1 MGQLAVANEQRQQ
14 QIAAQGT
21 YDDAVRGLITSN
33 IRAIRKM
40 VPSTVTPARVLQ
52 LSMEALRRT
61 PKLRECSPESFV
73 AALTTCS
80 ALGLEPS
87 AVDGL
92 GSAYIIPRYNKATKS
107 TEATFELGYPGAIIL
122 MHRSGVVRDVC
133 ARVVHAND
141 VFELEFGTSERLR
154 HVPAPKDAGPVTHA
168 YCIAKL
174 ADGTHHVE
182 VMTREEIDRH
192 RNYSAAKD
200 RGPWATHYE
209 EMAKKT
215 VVLYASKWLPRS
227 AEVQQARAFDG
238 TSPRIEGEGEAAEI
252 VPGEKSWDDEE
263 AVEYVEA

>member
-1 MGQLAVANEQRQQ
+1 MGQLAVAANERQQ
-14 QIAAQGT
+14 QLAAQGS
-21 YDDAVRGLITSN
+21 YDDAVKNL
-33 IRAIRKM
+33 IRANIKAIKKM

-92 GSAYIIPRYNKATKS
+92 GNAYIIPRYNKATRS

-122 MHRSGVVRDVC
+122 MHRAGVVRDIT
-133 ARVVHAND
+133 ARVVHEND
-141 VFELEFGTSERLR
+141 VFELELGTSERLR
-154 HVPAPKDAGPVTHA
+154 HVPAARNAGAVTHV

-174 ADGTHHVE
+174 VDGTHHVE
-182 VMTREEIDRH
+182 VMTKEEIDRH
-192 RNYSAAKD
+192 RNYSSAKD

-227 AEVQQARAFDG
+227 AEVQKARAFDG
-238 TSPRIEGEGEAAEI
+238 TAPRFEGEGATEEV
-252 VPGEKSWDDEE
+252 VPGERTWDDEV
-263 AVEYVEA
+263 AVEYEEA

>member
-1 MGQLAVANEQRQQ
+1 MGQLAVAANERQMQ
-14 QIAAQGT
+14 VNARAG
-21 YDDAVRGLITSN
+21 YDEEVRNLIGAN
-33 IRAIRKM
+33 ITAIKKM
-40 VPSTVTPARVLQ
+40 MPSTVTPARVLQ

-87 AVDGL
+87 AVDGM
-92 GSAYIIPRYNKATKS
+92 GNCYIIPRYNKTTRS
-107 TEATFELGYPGAIIL
+107 TEATFELGYPGAIAL
-122 MHRSGVVRDVC
+122 MHRAGVVRDIC

-141 VFELEFGTSERLR
+141 VFEYEFGTTERLR
-154 HVPAPKDAGPVTHA
+154 HVPAAQNPGPVTHA

-238 TSPRIEGEGEAAEI
+238 TAPRFEGAGVDAEV
-252 VPGEKSWDDEE
+252 VPGERPWDDEV